1 MVPWGPL
8 ADMRALLGHVPA
20 RRRRLDTRRHATKC
34 LNEPAR
40 GGSVDDAVIALRLV
54 LMLEH
59 VPCVPQ
65 RLIAASHRPVSR
77 GNGRLLHL

>member
-1 MVPWGPL
+1 MGAPTAPSGPP

-20 RRRRLDTRRHATKC
+20 RRRRLDTWRHAAKC

-54 LMLEH
+54 LMLEQ

-65 RLIAASHRPVSR
+65 
-77 GNGRLLHL
+77 